1 MKVKD
6 YLLERMKEGTLHFT
20 LIDPDKQDA
29 GEAASIAKRAKDAGT
44 DAIMIGGST
53 DVTQNNLDATAKAI
67 KKVCSLPTI
76 YFPSGANAMS
86 GNIDAIFYM
95 SMVNST
101 SIDWIIGEQV
111 KGSLI
116 TKKLG
121 IEPISMGYIIIEPG
135 MKVGE
140 VGRARPIKR
149 DDLQGAMSYAL
160 ACEYLGMNFVY
171 LEAGSGADRPVP
183 PEMIK
188 AVRETISVPLIVGGG
203 IRTPE
208 AAKAARLAG
217 ADAVVTG
224 TFVERCSDNN
234 EMKNV
239 IKAVKGCHFL
249 L

>member
-1 MKVKD
+1 MTVKE
-6 YLLERMKEGTLHFT
+6 YLLERMKKGTIHLT
-20 LIDPDKQDA
+20 LLDPDKQPVEDA
-29 GEAASIAKRAKDAGT
+29 ANIARKAEEAGT

-53 DVTQNNLDATAKAI
+53 DVTQDNLSATASAI
-67 KKVCSLPTI
+67 KKACGLPTI
-76 YFPSGANAMS
+76 YFPSGANAIS
-86 GNIDAIFYM
+86 EKCDAIFFM

-101 SIDWIIGEQV
+101 SIDWVIGEQV

-121 IEPISMGYIIIEPG
+121 LEPISMGYIIVEPG

-140 VGRARPIKR
+140 VGKARPVKR
-149 DDLQGAMSYAL
+149 DNIKEAMAYAL

-183 PEMIK
+183 PEMIT
-188 AVRETISVPLIVGGG
+188 AVKQILSVPLIVGGG

-208 AAKAARLAG
+208 AAEAARIAG

-224 TFVERCSDNN
+224 TFVERCSDNC
-234 EMKNV
+234 ELMKV
-239 IKAVKGCHFL
+239 IKASKG
-249 L
+249 

>member
-1 MKVKD
+1 MKVKE
-6 YLLERMKEGTLHFT
+6 YLLEKMKKGTLHFT
-20 LIDPDKQDA
+20 LLDPDKQPA
-29 GEAASIAKRAKDAGT
+29 EKAAEIARTAETMGS

-53 DVTQNNLDATAKAI
+53 DVTQENLDETAKAI
-67 KKVCSLPTI
+67 KDSCDIPAI
-76 YFPSGANAMS
+76 YFPSGAHAIS
-86 GNIDAIFYM
+86 GNCDAIFFM

-101 SIDWIIGEQV
+101 DAAWIIGEQV

-116 TKKLG
+116 TKKLNL
-121 IEPISMGYIIIEPG
+121 EPISMGYIIVEPG

-149 DDLQGAMSYAL
+149 DDLKGAMAHAL
-160 ACEYLGMNFVY
+160 ACEYLGMSFVY

-188 AVRETISVPLIVGGG
+188 AVKDILSVPLIVGGG

-208 AAKAARLAG
+208 AAAAARLAG

-224 TFVERCSDNN
+224 TFVERCSDDT
-234 EMKNV
+234 ELKNV
-239 IKAVKGCHFL
+239 IKAAKG
-249 L
+249 